1 LGNPYLKSGESLIQ
15 TTDRISVN
23 SVSSDLLL
31 TTRRLVLVDSTHPQS
46 EPIQI
51 PFTAIMSLRGG
62 WNTDGDP
69 IITLTLTDAG
79 DPDSTYPLDLVFSQQ
94 AGEHRK
100 EECDGWVE
108 YLMDQ
113 IVLARQ
119 ETISADTAPV
129 DQAPGIRPSIRRWV
143 APDMI
148 QPHTAIAVPHPAPG
162 DSLIPMQPDS
172 PPVTDNKAESTVS
185 PHLQENDGE
194 EVPDVPVERIQLN
207 ESDISAVRRIVES
220 TDDKETGQSE
230 LVNPVPSEV
239 TRSTTPEEE
248 TDESIGKE
256 ISSGLQSQESAD
268 FPEQDDTPTLMVEKK
283 NELPEMIFGFQET
296 SHPRIEDSIEVPD
309 NPEEKQESQKQE
321 ILHEPEEV
329 RSTIPLTDAM
339 GFPDTVLL
347 TVPETRDTRP
357 LPETEPSVPSVPS
370 SHVNEDVVWPIIHVN
385 KPASLERSSPQESK
399 IVKREEIPF
408 SPTQSPLPGSHR
420 QTIFVFIAVCAV
432 ILAIA
437 GGAFFYS
444 QYLAGNHT
452 KPPIP
457 NIVPTPTISQ
467 TPTIPEAIIPT
478 SGIWVRVESNSTF
491 LGSVG
496 IPGSL
501 KMVSGSGSQLYQ
513 ILHSDG
519 AVQASFQKQEY
530 TGDPMTVDIY
540 NNGTLMAH
548 HTITA
553 PRGTIDFII
562 DPRTGNLPGISSN
575 RT

>member
-1 LGNPYLKSGESLIQ
+1 MRNPLDARE
-15 TTDRISVN
+15 TE
-23 SVSSDLLL
+23 
-31 TTRRLVLVDSTHPQS
+31 QS
-46 EPIQI
+46 E
-51 PFTAIMSLRGG
+51 S
-62 WNTDGDP
+62 
-69 IITLTLTDAG
+69 
-79 DPDSTYPLDLVFSQQ
+79 
-94 AGEHRK
+94 
-100 EECDGWVE
+100 
-108 YLMDQ
+108 
-113 IVLARQ
+113 
-119 ETISADTAPV
+119 
-129 DQAPGIRPSIRRWV
+129 
-143 APDMI
+143 
-148 QPHTAIAVPHPAPG
+148 
-162 DSLIPMQPDS
+162 
-172 PPVTDNKAESTVS
+172 
-185 PHLQENDGE
+185 
-194 EVPDVPVERIQLN
+194 
-207 ESDISAVRRIVES
+207 
-220 TDDKETGQSE
+220 
-230 LVNPVPSEV
+230 VNPVPSEV

-248 TDESIGKE
+248 TDESLGKE
-256 ISSGLQSQESAD
+256 ISSGLQSPESAD

-296 SHPRIEDSIEVPD
+296 SYPRIEDSIEVPET
-309 NPEEKQESQKQE
+309 PEERKESQKQE

-329 RSTIPLTDAM
+329 KSTIPLTDAI

-347 TVPETRDTRP
+347 TGPETRDTRP
-357 LPETEPSVPSVPS
+357 LPEADPSVPSVPS

-385 KPASLERSSPQESK
+385 KPASLERSSPQESE

-408 SPTQSPLPGSHR
+408 SPTPSPLPGSHR
-420 QTIFVFIAVCAV
+420 QTIFVVIAVCAV

-437 GGAFFYS
+437 GGALFYS

-452 KPPIP
+452 KPSIP
-457 NIVPTPTISQ
+457 EIIPTPTISQ

-478 SGIWVRVESNSTF
+478 SGIWVRVECNSTF